1 MPLLS
6 GAVSCT
12 RFSVHSP
19 TSELDLDAQ
28 AFRAIAPGSEVRESI
43 GFVPFEPGA
52 EYRVGT
58 DRWAFRVR
66 IDRLRPDPTAVRE
79 RLRDL
84 IAAEREATG
93 APFVPPKRRTE
104 LRHLAE
110 EELIADARPQSQ
122 IVEGVIDGRV
132 LYLAATSNN
141 VLGKVILLLR
151 KVGVL
156 VDFKTPWNDLGQEDV
171 ESDVLSLSDAT
182 QSLHGSRFLQSLA
195 GGDDEIVFD
204 PSDGYVKLQT
214 REARVILSGGVLHE
228 LHGYLDQEN
237 ELLAA
242 KLQSAEGTFRLDALT
257 FRISSLGI
265 DRPRPAHWTEQL
277 DERLERIAVV
287 WELLDRKYAQ
297 HTRGR
302 APGRR
307 PAGRDQRTGSAARHG
322 ATSAQS
328 GQGGQVVPFE
338 PPGH

>member
-6 GAVSCT
+6 GSVSCT
-12 RFSVHSP
+12 RLAVHSP
-19 TSELDLDAQ
+19 ITDLDFDAQ

-58 DRWAFRVR
+58 ARWAFRVR
-66 IDRLRPDPTAVRE
+66 LDRLRADPTAVRE

-84 IAAEREATG
+84 IDGEQEATG
-93 APFVPPKRRTE
+93 SPFVAPKRRTE

-110 EELIADARPQSQ
+110 EELLADARPQSQ
-122 IVEGVIDGRV
+122 IVEGTIDGRL
-132 LYLAATSNN
+132 LYLGTTSNN

-156 VDFKTPWNDLGQEDV
+156 VDFKTPWNDHGQEDL
-171 ESDVLSLSDAT
+171 ESEILALSDAT
-182 QSLHGSRFLQSLA
+182 QSIHGSRFLQSLA
-195 GGDDEIVFD
+195 EDDEIVFE

-228 LHGYLDQEN
+228 LHDYLERDV

-257 FRISSLGI
+257 FRLSSLAVE
-265 DRPRPAHWTEQL
+265 RARPAHWTERL
-277 DERLERIAVV
+277 DERLERITAV
-287 WELLDRKYAQ
+287 WELLDRKYQQ
-297 HTRGR
+297 HLRGR
-302 APGRR
+302 ARTRR
-307 PAGRDQRTGSAARHG
+307 AARRDDRAVGGG
-322 ATSAQS
+322 AGS
-328 GQGGQVVPFE
+328 GGGGGGQVVPFE
-338 PPGH
+338 PAGH